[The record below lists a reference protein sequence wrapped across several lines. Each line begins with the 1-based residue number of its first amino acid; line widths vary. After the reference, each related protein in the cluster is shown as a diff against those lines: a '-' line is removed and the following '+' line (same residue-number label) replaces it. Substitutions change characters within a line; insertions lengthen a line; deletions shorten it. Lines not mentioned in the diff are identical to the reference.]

1 MVRPR
6 RSAARER
13 KRLRR
18 RLAAACVLGMAALP
32 LTLPASAQ
40 AASSTPPALVKDP
53 ASLVNPLIGT
63 SGAVDTFPG
72 PDMPAG
78 MVQWGPD
85 TSPHRPDGGGYEY
98 KDSKIS
104 GFSLTH
110 VSGPGCPVAGDL
122 PILPVTGA
130 LSGNL
135 GDTTVGFTHDDEQA
149 GIGYYGVTD
158 ANGVKTEL
166 TDTTRAGLGRFTF
179 PAGQQ
184 ANLLF
189 KLSGGATQVDGTRVQ
204 VVNDQEISGAIDS
217 GHFCGAS
224 NRYTLHFDI
233 KFDRPFTESGTWVGG
248 TINPDA
254 KSLKAGKVE
263 KPAQTSKSAPLKEK
277 HFTVPARPD
286 PTIHGSSGKSSGT
299 PSAAPSAATPSPTAK
314 VQAAQPP
321 TTGANGMYLTFDTS
335 SDPTVNAKVG
345 ISYTSDANAADNLA
359 SEIRKWDF
367 DAVERANHDAWNTV
381 LNRIRTGG
389 GTADQQAQF
398 YTALY
403 HALLHPNVFS
413 DANGQ
418 YMGMDNQ
425 VHKLAKGQKAQ
436 YANYSGWD
444 TYRSQ
449 TQLMAM
455 VEPKVASDVVTS
467 MLNGY
472 DQTGLLPKWAS
483 NNGESY
489 VMVGDPAAGII
500 ADAYA
505 FGAKDFDT
513 DKALAA
519 LQHEATVPNNDR
531 PGESVRDAKGYLPL
545 DEGDYNCCNFYGP
558 VSTQLE
564 YDSADYALAAFAKS
578 LGKTDVYTKFATRA
592 QDWMNVFNPQTGY
605 MQAKNKDGQFAGGFT
620 PGTSNGFVEGTSA
633 QYTPMVPF
641 NLQQLI
647 QARGGDKAYSSY
659 LDSLLD
665 NITAPGNTDA
675 DLSNEPSVEI
685 PWEYAYTGRPYKT
698 QAAVREAQQ
707 KLYFNAPVGSFG
719 NDDLGAMSSWY
730 VWSELGMYP
739 ETPGTDTL
747 VLGSPVF
754 PVAQVTFSDGRT
766 VRINAPQAAPDA
778 PYVQS
783 LDVKG
788 KAWNSSWLTYGQFKG
803 ASTLDFTLGTQPNA
817 SWASGPSAVPP
828 SDTTGGGRV
837 LAATGPSSDGLVLEP
852 GASGEGT
859 LDLTNLGGKDVTVD
873 WKATAPDGVT
883 LDTSSG
889 SLTVP
894 ASGSAE
900 ARFHVTAGNDEGTY
914 LVTFA
919 LTDHSTGASLS
930 GAALRVAVA
939 KAGALWPYDTNEGI
953 YPDGAT
959 FSGGFDNGGWAFSQN
974 ALSAA
979 GVTSGSTLTAD
990 SITYNWPTVTSGRL
1004 DNLEMAGQTIPM
1016 PAGTSGASLGLLG
1029 AATNAP
1035 TDGSGV
1041 SGTLTVTYTDGTTSK
1056 ATVGFSDWTLNGGS
1070 SKPIASNST
1079 AVTTA
1084 YRNTG
1089 SGGRDGVKTYVFAT
1103 KVPLD
1108 ASKQVASITLPVTGS
1123 TGTDHLFAY
1132 GFAQ

>member
-1 MVRPR
+1 MV
-6 RSAARER
+6 S
-13 KRLRR
+13 
-18 RLAAACVLGMAALP
+18 VLGMVALP
-32 LTLPASAQ
+32 LSAIGGAYAVSAAAPAFV
-40 AASSTPPALVKDP
+40 TDP

-63 SGAVDTFPG
+63 SGWVDTFPG

-85 TSPHRPDGGGYEY
+85 TTPDRPAGGGYEY
-98 KDSKIS
+98 NDNKIS

-110 VSGPGCPVAGDL
+110 VSGPGCGVAGDL

-130 LSGNL
+130 LSGDL
-135 GDTTVGFTHDDEQA
+135 GNTSVGFSHDDEQA
-149 GIGYYGVTD
+149 GAGYYKVTD
-158 ANGVKTEL
+158 ANGVRTQL
-166 TDTTRAGLGRFTF
+166 TDTARAGLGTFTF
-179 PAGQQ
+179 PAGRQ

-204 VVNDQEISGAIDS
+204 VVNKQEISGSVDS
-217 GHFCGAS
+217 GHFCGAG
-224 NRYTLHFDI
+224 NKYTLHFDI
-233 KFDRPFTESGTWVGG
+233 KFDQPFTASGTWVGS
-248 TINPDA
+248 TVNPDA
-254 KSLKAGKVE
+254 TSLKAGRTQ
-263 KPAQTSKSAPLKEK
+263 QTATSPEHTSGPLEEK
-277 HFTVPARPD
+277 HFTVPAAPS
-286 PTIHGSSGKSSGT
+286 PTVHNSGSAPSGT
-299 PSAAPSAATPSPTAK
+299 PTPAPGSGAAPRTSATGTTGGKA
-314 VQAAQPP
+314 VQPP

-335 SDPTVNAKVG
+335 SDPTVSAKVG
-345 ISYTSDANAADNLA
+345 ISYTSDAGAADNLGT
-359 SEIRKWDF
+359 EIKNWDLG
-367 DAVERANHDAWNTV
+367 AVERANHDAWNAV
-381 LNRIRTGG
+381 LNKIQVGG
-389 GTADQQAQF
+389 GSTDQQVQF

-403 HALLHPNVFS
+403 HALLHPNLFS
-413 DANGQ
+413 DDNGQ
-418 YMGMDNQ
+418 YMGMDDQ
-425 VHKLAKGQKAQ
+425 VHTLAKGQQAQ

-455 VEPKVASDVVTS
+455 VEPKVTSDVVTS

-505 FGAKDFDT
+505 FGARDFDT

-545 DEGDYNCCNFYGP
+545 DENDYGCCNFYGP

-564 YDSADYALAAFAKS
+564 YDTADYALAAFAKS
-578 LGKTDVYTKFATRA
+578 LGRTAVHDKFATRA

-605 MQAKNKDGQFAGGFT
+605 IQGKDKDGQFAGGFT

-647 QARGGDKAYSSY
+647 QARGGDQAYSSY
-659 LDSLLD
+659 LDSLLG
-665 NITAPGNTDA
+665 NITHPGGTNA
-675 DLSNEPSVEI
+675 DLSNEPSLEI
-685 PWEYAYTGRPYKT
+685 PWEYDYTGQPWKA

-707 KLYFNAPVGSFG
+707 DLYFNAPVGSFG

-747 VLGSPVF
+747 VLGSPAF
-754 PVAQVTFSDGRT
+754 PVAKVTFGDVTPGGTAPGRT
-766 VRINAPQAAPDA
+766 VQINAPQAAPDA

-783 LDVKG
+783 LDVGG
-788 KAWNSSWLTYGQFKG
+788 KQWQNSWLSYGQFKG
-803 ASTLDFTLGTQPNA
+803 AGTVDFTLGTQPDR
-817 SWASGPSAVPP
+817 SWASDPSAVPP

-837 LAATGPSSDGLVLEP
+837 LSATGPSSDGLVLQP
-852 GASGEGT
+852 SASGDGT
-859 LDLTNLGGKDVTVD
+859 LDLTNLGSKAVTVD
-873 WKATAPDGVT
+873 WKATAPAGVT

-889 SLTVP
+889 SVQVP

-900 ARFHVTAGNDEGTY
+900 AKVHVTAGASEGTY
-914 LVTFA
+914 PVAFA
-919 LTDHSTGASLS
+919 LTDHSTGAALS
-930 GAALRVAVA
+930 GATLRVAVA
-939 KAGALWPYDTNEGI
+939 KPGELWPFDTNEGI
-953 YPDGAT
+953 YPDGAN
-959 FSGGFDNGGWAFSQN
+959 FSSGFDGGGWAFSQN
-974 ALSAA
+974 ALSTA
-979 GVTSGSTLTAD
+979 GVTSGSTVTVD
-990 SITYNWPTVTSGRL
+990 GISYNWPTAASGQL
-1004 DNLEMAGQTIPM
+1004 DNLEMAGQTIPT
-1016 PAGTSGASLGLLG
+1016 PAGTSGTSLGLLG
-1029 AATNAP
+1029 TATNAP

-1041 SGTLTVTYTDGTTSK
+1041 SGTVTVAYTDGTTAK
-1056 ATVGFSDWTLNGGS
+1056 ATVGFSDWTLNAGS
-1070 SKPIASNST
+1070 SKPLTGDTT

-1084 YRNTG
+1084 YRNTA
-1089 SGGRDGVKTYVFAT
+1089 SGGRDGVKAYVFAT

-1108 ASKQVASITLPVTGS
+1108 PSKQVASITLPVTGS

-1132 GFAQ
+1132 GFGH